1 MELANIE
8 LITSD
13 FLQLTSD
20 AFNPIERMVNSK
32 KSNETS
38 SSSVSTVSLPVPDV
52 VSVQPTTKSA
62 SCWVKHGDITLTKR
76 HLQDLVNGKE
86 LIDLHVNE
94 FQNIVKVQFSHYWWT
109 AEYFVSEVNPP
120 AI

>member
-1 MELANIE
+1 MLCPQKATNSIMNVDLANLD

-20 AFNPIERMVNSK
+20 AFNSIERMVNSK

-52 VSVQPTTKSA
+52 VIVQPTTKSA
-62 SCWVKHGDITLTKR
+62 KLLG
-76 HLQDLVNGKE
+76 
-86 LIDLHVNE
+86 
-94 FQNIVKVQFSHYWWT
+94 
-109 AEYFVSEVNPP
+109 
-120 AI
+120 